1 MRPAVAVAVR
11 ITVPP
16 HEVLFG
22 HRRPERSL
30 AGSRSSD
37 AQCAPA
43 HPSKHAHV
51 PFAPVA
57 PLVAL
62 QTPLNMQSAEDTFE
76 PTPRK
81 HDPPPPPA
89 KEEVSSVKT
98 WTSMPCIAK

>member
-57 PLVAL
+57 PLV